1 MKSSELILICV
12 KSHSAAASEA
22 GAELAA
28 SLKQQGQEVLQVSDN
43 KSEIPKDTLKKAKL
57 AIVIGGDGT
66 FLSLVR
72 RMEQKDLVPVM
83 GINLGSL
90 GFITDTSREQMIGAV
105 KEALAG
111 KFSVEEKPLLAVEL
125 KHSNGK
131 KDFATVFNDVCLS
144 KGTGAAMLK
153 LEIRLND
160 ELLSLVRADGYLV
173 ASPTGSTAY
182 SLSAGGPLLHP
193 LVEGL
198 VLIPICAHSLS
209 ARPIV
214 IPLNQRVEIRTQSL
228 KEKAHLVCDGQ
239 VSFEV
244 EEGDLLQVQ
253 VSSQKLK
260 LLRPPHRGWL
270 EALRSKLKM
279 A

>member
-1 MKSSELILICV
+1 MNSPGTILICV
-12 KSHSAAASEA
+12 KSNSSAASQA
-22 GAELAA
+22 GEELAA
-28 SLKQQGQEVLQVSDN
+28 SIKRLGREVIQITDN
-43 KSEIPKDTLKKAKL
+43 KKEIPTSLL
-57 AIVIGGDGT
+57 EQIELGIVIGGDGT
-66 FLSLVR
+66 FLSFVR
-72 RMEQKDLVPVM
+72 RMEKKNLVPVM
-83 GINLGSL
+83 GINLGTL
-90 GFITDTSREQMIGAV
+90 GFITDTSRDQMFSAV
-105 KEALAG
+105 KDALEG

-125 KHSNGK
+125 KHTNGK
-131 KDFATVFNDVCLS
+131 TDSAIVFNDVCLS
-144 KGTGAAMLK
+144 KGTGSATLK
-153 LEIRLND
+153 FEVRLNG
-160 ELLSLVRADGYLV
+160 ELLSMVRADGYLV

-214 IPLNQRVEIRTQSL
+214 IPLNQRVEIRTQSP
-228 KEKAHLVCDGQ
+228 KEKANVVCDGQ
-239 VSFEV
+239 ISFEV
-244 EEGDLLQVQ
+244 EEGAVLLVEL
-253 VSSQKLK
+253 SKQKLK